1 LINYACYSGGKSK
14 KTGIE
19 EKGLL
24 ISATEMKGERPESAT
39 RAGQGFKLRDNEHNQ
54 RY

>member
-1 LINYACYSGGKSK
+1 LIKYACYSGGKCQ

-24 ISATEMKGERPESAT
+24 ISATEMRGERPESAT
-39 RAGQGFKLRDNEHNQ
+39 RAGQGSKLNNQ
-54 RY
+54 